1 MEVITE
7 RSITINEALSALK
20 KRQKDGA
27 LSYEQQHTLNYL
39 EDLVRLEDKDAVK
52 LVKELKEIGL
62 TELQAVKLCDLLPK
76 KEEEVKLFLGTAVKE
91 DVAKKV
97 FEAVKEYKKKASEPT
112 KTKKIEVIERPKEIQ
127 AAAGEAASEAEPS
140 QTTEAPADA
149 TE

>member
-39 EDLVRLEDKDAVK
+39 EDLVRLEDKDAAK

-62 TELQAVKLCDLLPK
+62 TESQAAKLCDLLPK
-76 KEEEVKLFLGTAVKE
+76 KEEEVKLFLGTAVKD

-97 FEAVKEYKKKASEPT
+97 FEAVKEFKKKASEPA
-112 KTKKIEVIERPKEIQ
+112 KTKKIEVIERPKEALAAVG
-127 AAAGEAASEAEPS
+127 AAAETEPSSAAETPTSEA
-140 QTTEAPADA
+140 TE
-149 TE
+149 